1 MATKWIQT
9 ALLAIALTLS
19 GSVKAGRKIDENL
32 VLPAELVSTEAPN
45 QYLTIRIKV
54 PENAMTAIKTVK
66 PGEWVTVTSR
76 HQPSTEEEAVV
87 SVRPYGATTTTE

>member
-9 ALLAIALTLS
+9 VT
-19 GSVKAGRKIDENL
+19 
-32 VLPAELVSTEAPN
+32 
-45 QYLTIRIKV
+45 
-54 PENAMTAIKTVK
+54 

>member
-1 MATKWIQT
+1 
-9 ALLAIALTLS
+9 
-19 GSVKAGRKIDENL
+19 
-32 VLPAELVSTEAPN
+32 
-45 QYLTIRIKV
+45 
-54 PENAMTAIKTVK
+54 MTAIKTVQ

>member
-1 MATKWIQT
+1 MRQVRR
-9 ALLAIALTLS
+9 S
-19 GSVKAGRKIDENL
+19 EAGRKIDENL
-32 VLPAELVSTEAPN
+32 VLPAELASTEAPN

-54 PENAMTAIKTVK
+54 PESAMTAIKTVK